1 MIIFKISSPEKIE
14 KTKKIEISFFYIPPL
29 IQTYHIHCEF
39 MNRDI
44 IMDIYNKFQDILDEV
59 KQLQD
64 NVHNK
69 DLQNILIEDIN
80 EIVDIAIL
88 SNNIHMSNTTLK
100 FTISLFMTIGELDY
114 DCVEAILD
122 TLTASRIVL
131 REHIENG
138 TSA

>member
-1 MIIFKISSPEKIE
+1 
-14 KTKKIEISFFYIPPL
+14 
-29 IQTYHIHCEF
+29 
-39 MNRDI
+39 
-44 IMDIYNKFQDILDEV
+44 MDIYNKFQDILDEV